1 MCLSKLTVRPACQIH
16 NSHTDRS
23 VGHTTRHGLW
33 TTFAE
38 FGRRHWLLG
47 ITLWKEER
55 WWVNGVCSAAVSSLH
70 WIIQIEKTA
79 VDSSLFSLILNPSG
93 RWRHCIVTETWRLI
107 WAQAFAIMFMLMLHY
122 TDGWLKEKSFQTCY
136 DKPCHLVILVGERFS
151 ALRESDERRE
161 LVK

>member
-33 TTFAE
+33 ATFAE

-55 WWVNGVCSAAVSSLH
+55 RWVNGVCSAAVSSLH

-79 VDSSLFSLILNPSG
+79 VAHLSSVWYWTQVEGEDTALLLKPAASFELRLLLSCLCWCCITQMDDWRKKVFRLAMTNP
-93 RWRHCIVTETWRLI
+93 VI
-107 WAQAFAIMFMLMLHY
+107 WWY
-122 TDGWLKEKSFQTCY
+122 WWGKDFQRS
-136 DKPCHLVILVGERFS
+136 EWAMS
-151 ALRESDERRE
+151 EEN
-161 LVK
+161 